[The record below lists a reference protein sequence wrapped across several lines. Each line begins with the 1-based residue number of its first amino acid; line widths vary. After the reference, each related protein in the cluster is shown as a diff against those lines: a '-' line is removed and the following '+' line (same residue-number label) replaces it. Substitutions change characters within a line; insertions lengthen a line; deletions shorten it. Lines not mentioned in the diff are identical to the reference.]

1 MIVFSGILLDRNRR
15 FKPHIHNKTL
25 VEVPQIVTPLLSRQC
40 RTWTTFTEGKF
51 RSVTPSFSSHLL
63 SQVLA
68 IDYHL
73 KMIVYVSLS
82 KFSGKLHSLELL
94 NEFQTSYCLIQGP
107 QKVFGIRNFPYLNL
121 GNRDYKKNR
130 ARFGIESITGGR
142 MWKNNPRDYG
152 IARNFGSGLRD
163 WRTVL
168 GTPDMYHW
176 KWRTMR

>member
-51 RSVTPSFSSHLL
+51 RSVTPSFSSYLL
-63 SQVLA
+63 SQALA
-68 IDYHL
+68 VDYHL
-73 KMIVYVSLS
+73 KMIVYVNLS

-107 QKVFGIRNFPYLNL
+107 YLIL

-152 IARNFGSGLRD
+152 IARNFESGLRD